1 MRAIAMDSI
10 KTVVPYEGMWIPRD
24 FSNGRYS
31 QGCSPFSLR
40 NDRGAP
46 VGSIHMKKAFAVFV
60 LLAAFV
66 FMAPSLM
73 TKPQGSIDVVIQ
85 VGAPT
90 AHIPLAAAHTQP
102 SGEYSVVGS
111 PTIGPAFIDKILAHY
126 RSPAAG
132 KGQVLSADGV
142 KYGIDP
148 VYALAFFMHESSFG
162 TTGEAQ
168 ATLSLGNERCI
179 ADRPC
184 IDQGRGGYARMRS
197 WEDGF
202 DHWYRLI
209 LYGYVQGQITIPLVG
224 HPCQTV
230 EQIIPVYAPS
240 RDHNDEV
247 AYIQAV
253 EHAVDVWHSG
263 EVQV

>member
-1 MRAIAMDSI
+1 
-10 KTVVPYEGMWIPRD
+10 
-24 FSNGRYS
+24 
-31 QGCSPFSLR
+31 
-40 NDRGAP
+40 
-46 VGSIHMKKAFAVFV
+46 MKKAFAVFV

-90 AHIPLAAAHTQP
+90 THIPLAASSPQP
-102 SGEYSVVGS
+102 SGEYSVVGP
-111 PTIGPAFIDKILAHY
+111 PTISPAFIDKVLAYYH
-126 RSPAAG
+126 SPAAG
-132 KGQVLSADGV
+132 KGLVLSADGV

-184 IDQGRGGYARMRS
+184 IDQDRGGYAQMRS
-197 WEDGF
+197 WEDSF

-224 HPCQTV
+224 HPCATV

-240 RDHNDEV
+240 RDHNDEA

-253 EHAVDVWHSG
+253 EHAVDIWRSG